1 MPGQRGTLSRCGI
14 VREKGPYHRRQFRHG
29 SRKDPEQ
36 CLEIQYVPQMRRI
49 PLVKYTENHDGQQ
62 GEIFDKINH
71 DAPLELRRAGD
82 ATGTQ
87 CWDPLRVTLSHT
99 WYQQRQRGYIE
110 GKRNSTFVRAYQ
122 MSESETLL

>member
-1 MPGQRGTLSRCGI
+1 
-14 VREKGPYHRRQFRHG
+14 
-29 SRKDPEQ
+29 
-36 CLEIQYVPQMRRI
+36 MRRI

-87 CWDPLRVTLSHT
+87 CWDPLGVTLSHT
-99 WYQQRQRGYIE
+99 WYQQRQRVYIE
-110 GKRNSTFVRAYQ
+110 EKRNSTFVRAYQ
-122 MSESETLL
+122 NVRIRNSIMKRVWWDIRTITRPDQI